1 LLILFHAFIL
11 FKIIPNNIVWG
22 GKYQTIYKM
31 RNVESVSLVMNA
43 FIIIV
48 VAEKGKII
56 KIAISL
62 KLINILLWALV
73 VFFTLNTIGILAAK
87 KRLLKQLFL
96 IQ

>member
-1 LLILFHAFIL
+1 
-11 FKIIPNNIVWG
+11 
-22 GKYQTIYKM
+22 
-31 RNVESVSLVMNA
+31 MNA